1 MLPLLSR
8 IFESLNKPVEGTDDI
23 VEQTNMRKAYLSFI
37 LNLLTNR
44 MESIFVSEGSKILL
58 KWDADHKYIARN
70 LMPF

>member
-1 MLPLLSR
+1 MFPLLSR

-23 VEQTNMRKAYLSFI
+23 IEQTNMRKAYLSFI

-58 KWDADHKYIARN
+58 VWHADHK
-70 LMPF
+70 